1 MDDLR
6 FFRYGPTELVLI
18 DRRRLDFDEHCHC
31 FDYIITTVKDG
42 QGTLVIGGASRT
54 LCAGDTFTVRP
65 YEAHS
70 LCSDTP
76 VSLMSLCLDK
86 RIFASEGLLTERDIS
101 VFLSSALS
109 LFDERRDDTTDEY
122 ILPSRS
128 SIEEHPER
136 GFDLDHYAVNANYSK
151 YHFIR
156 RFRKAAGLTPHRFI
170 IQNRIRKAQ
179 RLLDDGSRITETAVS
194 VGFYDQSHFDKYFRK
209 IVGILPK
216 EYISSNRR
224 QQGNFLQE

>member
-1 MDDLR
+1 
-6 FFRYGPTELVLI
+6 
-18 DRRRLDFDEHCHC
+18 
-31 FDYIITTVKDG
+31 
-42 QGTLVIGGASRT
+42 
-54 LCAGDTFTVRP
+54 
-65 YEAHS
+65 
-70 LCSDTP
+70 
-76 VSLMSLCLDK
+76 
-86 RIFASEGLLTERDIS
+86 ASEGLLTERDIS

-209 IVGILPK
+209 IVGISPK